1 MSRIGRK
8 PIGIP
13 AGVNIERQGNTLTV
27 KGPKGTLSRELCPDI
42 QLEIEESQILC
53 SRPSDHPRHRSMHG
67 LTRTLISNM
76 VEGVTNGFSVTLD
89 ILGVGYRAT
98 LDDGHLA
105 LAVGKSHP
113 VRLKPWEGIEV
124 EVPALNKVVIKG
136 IDKEKVGMFAAIV
149 RKQRLPE
156 PYKGK
161 GIKYSNEVIRRKVG
175 KTGAAKK

>member
-1 MSRIGRK
+1 M
-8 PIGIP
+8 
-13 AGVNIERQGNTLTV
+13 TV

-42 QLEIEESQILC
+42 QIEIEESQIQC
-53 SRPSDHPRHRSMHG
+53 NRPSDHPRHRSMHG

-76 VEGVTNGFSVTLD
+76 VEGVTNGYSITLD
-89 ILGVGYRAT
+89 IVGVGYRASM
-98 LDDGHLA
+98 DDGHLA
-105 LAVGKSHP
+105 LMIGKSHP
-113 VRLKPWEGIEV
+113 VRMKPWEGIEV
-124 EVPALNKVVIKG
+124 EVPATNKIVVKG
-136 IDKEKVGMFAAIV
+136 IDKEKVGTFAAIV